1 MNPKNRQKFLVVLT
15 IAVVALYAGDLLV
28 YEPLARW
35 FSGRSQT
42 ITTLR
47 QKVKDGN
54 ALVRREV
61 GIRGEWDSMRTNTLP
76 ANGSL
81 AEQQL
86 LKSIDSWASQTG
98 TEVTDIL
105 PQWKSD
111 ADEYVTLNCRVEAG
125 GSLSSLMQF
134 LYEVKRSPMAL
145 KMDSIQLNSRDTGG
159 QQMTLSLQISGLV
172 LVPTP
177 PKSS

>member
-1 MNPKNRQKFLVVLT
+1 
-15 IAVVALYAGDLLV
+15 
-28 YEPLARW
+28 
-35 FSGRSQT
+35 
-42 ITTLR
+42 
-47 QKVKDGN
+47 
-54 ALVRREV
+54 
-61 GIRGEWDSMRTNTLP
+61 MRTNTLP

-86 LKSIDSWASQTG
+86 LKSIDRWASQTG
-98 TEVTDIL
+98 TEITDIL

-125 GSLSSLMQF
+125 GNLSSLMQF

-145 KMDSIQLNSRDTGG
+145 KMDSVQINSRDATG
-159 QQMTLSLQISGLV
+159 QQMTMSLQISGLV
-172 LVPTP
+172 LVPTL

>member
-54 ALVRREV
+54 ALIRREV
-61 GIRGEWDSMRTNTLP
+61 DSMRRNTLP

-177 PKSS
+177 QKSS